1 MYISDNNKPLLITEI
16 VTKPINMMNKNEKN
30 DGLKV
35 VKEQKFVGEAFPL
48 DPLSWCSRQQW
59 PLNLHD
65 TDAKRSV

>member
-1 MYISDNNKPLLITEI
+1 MK
-16 VTKPINMMNKNEKN
+16 KN

-59 PLNLHD
+59 PLSLHD